1 MTVISESGTAT
12 AAPAAAAANLSH
24 HRIMLD
30 SVNWQA
36 ILAAVKAGKT
46 FRGLPISLVAGY
58 LDGPVSQWP
67 AVAWGALQQAGI
79 PLRSLVGIT
88 VTGKGGQA
96 GRARVADSEPGDMNP
111 ASAAAWASGERAA
124 GRWPVIY
131 CSRSDKPHVIA
142 ACKARGLLPSHD
154 YGLWIATLDGS
165 FADLDGSDLRDQRG
179 VVAVQYLGAAAA
191 GGEYDVSLVVSSA
204 WRAAKPSAPAPAPSV
219 PGWKAI
225 ALEEAGVLEAMTA
238 RLAHR
243 AKSLTELI
251 KAHQ

>member
-1 MTVISESGTAT
+1 MTG
-12 AAPAAAAANLSH
+12 

-30 SVNWQA
+30 SVNWKA

-46 FRGLPISLVAGY
+46 FRGLPVSLVAGY

-67 AVAWGALQQAGI
+67 AEAWAQLEQAGL
-79 PLRSLVGIT
+79 PGRALVSIT
-88 VTGKGGQA
+88 VTGKGAEA

-111 ASAAAWASGERAA
+111 ASAAMWASGEHAA

-142 ACKARGLLPSHD
+142 QCTGRGLHVSKD
-154 YGLWIATLDGS
+154 YGLWIATLDGT
-165 FADLDGSDLRDQRG
+165 FTDLGGTDLRAQPG
-179 VVAVQYLGAAAA
+179 VVAVQYLGAKAA

-204 WRAAKPSAPAPAPSV
+204 WRAAKPPPAPAPV
-219 PGWKAI
+219 PDPSAW
-225 ALEEAGVLEAMTA
+225 
-238 RLAHR
+238 R
-243 AKSLTELI
+243 AKALADAQALVTLL